1 MITKEN
7 FKKVLEKLAFTE
19 NKNIYTKIFHE
30 LDCELKVDF
39 KNELLIY
46 PENKGFTVNERQTC
60 SFKANENFVVFE
72 CIYRLL
78 NQGYYPAHIEMAIRT
93 RSKWWKS

>member
-19 NKNIYTKIFHE
+19 NKNIYTKTFHE

-46 PENKGFTVNERQTC
+46 PENKGLKVNERQTC
-60 SFKANENFVVFE
+60 NFKANENFVVFE

-78 NQGYYPAHIEMAIRT
+78 NQVIIQLI
-93 RSKWWKS
+93 

>member
-39 KNELLIY
+39 KKI
-46 PENKGFTVNERQTC
+46 FTK
-60 SFKANENFVVFE
+60 F
-72 CIYRLL
+72 
-78 NQGYYPAHIEMAIRT
+78 G
-93 RSKWWKS
+93 